1 MDAELAIYNKLGD
14 LYVRVGKVP
23 SGVAT
28 YEKAVDRYTENGFP
42 NNAIALCNKILRNAP
57 GRTPV
62 YLKLA
67 KLMVDRGF
75 VAEAK
80 RNLLEY
86 AARMQKSGKLEDS
99 FDALK
104 EFADL
109 SPDNEEIRLLLA
121 EQLKAAARTEEARE
135 QLAKL
140 YAEVESTGDERRT
153 RATLQKL
160 RQIDPEYDVEA
171 AAPQVTVKKKAKT
184 GDLIFLDLDEPSPA
198 AAPTVAYEKDAAPPV
213 DEVPVDAAVEFV
225 ATSLEEETA
234 EAKAELVEDAEEGP
248 ARAAEIEPTS
258 MVEETEAALADG
270 VDVERVSADYLT
282 AAEGEVE
289 TLDGLD
295 VNAEF
300 ESPPAAA
307 VEALDFEPTAV
318 EEPPREVPE
327 ALAEEVLEVVQEPSG
342 DEAVV
347 VEEPEIIGQ
356 AYAPEEPVAVPPGDL
371 ASMVDE
377 EEPVPVWEVDEEADT
392 GVDLSD
398 IASDVEE
405 AVADEGLVAE
415 PPVIEVEEPVVEPP
429 PAADEEILVEEEI
442 PVVEAATP
450 VEEDIAVDEDVPVVE
465 PPLPADEFVVQVE
478 EPESI
483 ELSTA
488 GSGGDLGVDVQDGT
502 SIWDETEVG
511 DFEVPELDLEGFGI
525 EEPPKKVAGAPEGV
539 VAAMGVERLEGLVA
553 DDPDNP
559 EIHRALA
566 EALIEEGGRERGLEE
581 LDIALRLHE
590 HDKQWGKADR
600 VVGEILRLDPNSIRH
615 HQKRV
620 ELAFQQGDKSA
631 LAGAYLGLADAL
643 FRTGAADRAR
653 VVYQRVL
660 EHDPTSQQALAGLST
675 LEPAE
680 AKPPDGRPSEAA
692 RFKVAD
698 EPPDEGDFI
707 DLGALILEEEQS
719 APDTRMRIQDE
730 EPTGDEQK
738 DFEEMLDEFKRGI
751 EANLPDEDWQAH
763 YDLGVAFKEMGLLD
777 EAIAEFQKSLRS
789 SEGRLQTAEALGLCF
804 FEKGQHS
811 VAGTV
816 LRRALDSEP
825 GGDDSKIGLLYW
837 LGRCEEEQG
846 RPDEALTNYQRV
858 FAVDI
863 NFEDVDKRVR
873 AIAGD

>member
-1 MDAELAIYNKLGD
+1 MDSELAVYNKLGD
-14 LYVRVGKVP
+14 LYVRVGNVS
-23 SGVAT
+23 SGVKT

-57 GRTPV
+57 GRTPI

-67 KLMVDRGF
+67 KLMVERGF

-86 AARMQKSGKLEDS
+86 AARMQKSGQLEDA

-140 YAEVESTGDERRT
+140 YAEVESTGDERRA

-160 RQIDPEYDVEA
+160 RAIDPEYDVEA
-171 AAPQVTVKKKAKT
+171 AAPQVTVKKKQKS

-198 AAPTVAYEKDAAPPV
+198 VAPTE
-213 DEVPVDAAVEFV
+213 DEAPVDAPVEFV
-225 ATSLEEETA
+225 ATSLEDETA
-234 EAKAELVEDAEEGP
+234 EAKAALVEEIEEP
-248 ARAAEIEPTS
+248 AAGAVDIEPTS
-258 MVEETEAALADG
+258 MGEATEAAIAEG
-270 VDVERVSADYLT
+270 VDVERQSADYLT
-282 AAEGEVE
+282 VADGEVE
-289 TLDGLD
+289 TVDGLD
-295 VNAEF
+295 MKTEF
-300 ESPPAAA
+300 ESPPDEE
-307 VEALDFEPTAV
+307 VERLDFEPTAV
-318 EEPPREVPE
+318 EEPATEVPE
-327 ALAEEVLEVVQEPSG
+327 EREEEPFAVVDEAAPAGVVDEPAAE
-342 DEAVV
+342 EAVV
-347 VEEPEIIGQ
+347 VEEPEVVGQ
-356 AYAPEEPVAVPPGDL
+356 AYEPDEPVAVPPEEM
-371 ASMVDE
+371 AAIVDE
-377 EEPVPVWEVDEEADT
+377 EEPVTVWEVDEDADA
-392 GVDLSD
+392 GVDLSEAAVVD
-398 IASDVEE
+398 EGVAGEE
-405 AVADEGLVAE
+405 ATELSL
-415 PPVIEVEEPVVEPP
+415 IEVEEPEVTEPP
-429 PAADEEILVEEEI
+429 AEPEEAIDVEEET
-442 PVVEAATP
+442 PLVEAATP
-450 VEEDIAVDEDVPVVE
+450 ADADQGVEPEVPRVE

-483 ELSTA
+483 ELTTA
-488 GSGGDLGVDVQDGT
+488 GSGDELGVAVHDST

-511 DFEVPELDLEGFGI
+511 ELEVPELDLEGFGI
-525 EEPPKKVAGAPEGV
+525 VERPKPPEAPEGA
-539 VAAMGVERLEGLVA
+539 VAAMGVERLEGMVA
-553 DDPDNP
+553 DEPDNP

-566 EALIEEGGRERGLEE
+566 EALIEDGERERGLEE

-590 HDKQWGKADR
+590 GEKEWGSADR
-600 VVGEILRLDPNSIRH
+600 VVGEILRLDPNSVRH

-620 ELAFQQGDKSA
+620 ELAFQQGDKGA

-660 EHDPTSQQALAGLST
+660 EHDPTNEPALAGLST

-680 AKPPDGRPSEAA
+680 GGPPDGRPSETA

-698 EPPDEGDFI
+698 EPPDEGDFV
-707 DLGALILEEEQS
+707 DLGALILEDDRS
-719 APDTRMRIQDE
+719 APDTRMRIEDE

-777 EAIAEFQKSLRS
+777 EAIAEFQKSLRA

-804 FEKGQHS
+804 YEKGQHS

-846 RPDEALTNYQRV
+846 RPQEALTHYQRV